1 MEPMLEVIG
10 VSKNFGGLPAADH
23 IDMRVLPGEVHGL
36 IGPNGAGKTT
46 LLNLISGIYEV
57 DAGKIILD
65 GQEITHV
72 PAHDRA
78 KLGLARTF
86 QAPRFLQRS
95 SIRENIMVGM
105 DLANKIGYVR
115 SFFGCHGK
123 VRDLT
128 KELTELMHIADFPI
142 DWDDDID
149 SLSYGQRK
157 LLEIV
162 RALLTDPKVML
173 VDEPAAGLNSSE
185 INKAMNLLDY
195 AANHGIGVVL
205 IEHSMDMIMT
215 ICHNITVISFGKVI
229 GEGTPQEVSSNE
241 AVIEAYLG
249 RSKNAAR
256 T

>member
-1 MEPMLEVIG
+1 MEPMLEVKE
-10 VSKNFGGLPAADH
+10 VSKHFGGLPAADH
-23 IDMRVLPGEVHGL
+23 INMQVLPGEVHGL

-57 DAGKIILD
+57 DGGNIILD

-72 PAHDRA
+72 PAHERA
-78 KLGLARTF
+78 KLGLSRTF

-95 SIRENIMVGM
+95 TIRENIMVGM
-105 DLANKIGYVR
+105 DLANKIGYIP
-115 SFFGCHGK
+115 SFFGFHGK
-123 VRDLT
+123 TRGLA
-128 KELTELMHIADFPI
+128 KELAELMDIADFPI

-162 RALLTDPKVML
+162 RALLTDPKIML
-173 VDEPAAGLNSSE
+173 VDEPAAGLNSNE
-185 INKAMNLLDY
+185 INKAMNLLNY
-195 AANHGIGVVL
+195 AANRGIGVVL

-229 GEGTPQEVSSNE
+229 GEGTPQQVSSNE

-249 RSKNAAR
+249 RSKNATR